1 LKKKSLSLDEFSA
14 CRGYFFVIFAPL
26 FCENMKKN
34 RPVIQNLID
43 RNLLRERLATETI
56 ARRTLSF
63 YRYHRIDDPAA
74 FRDELFVK
82 LKEIDVFGRIYVASE
97 GINGQISVPDTHLD
111 LLQNTLDSYDWLQN
125 MRYNFAR
132 EDDGKSFFMLNI
144 KVRPQIVT
152 DGLNDPNFDPAD
164 TGGHLTAA
172 QFNELTNRPETV
184 LVDMRNHYESE
195 VGYFENA
202 ILPDADTFREA
213 LPMVTNMLADKKN
226 TPVVMYCTGGIR
238 CEKASAWLKHHG
250 FEQVFQLDGG
260 IIDYDRQVR
269 EQGLKNKFLGKN
281 FVFDERRGERITEH
295 IISNCHQCGQPADN
309 HVNCVNESCHL
320 LFIQCA
326 DCAAKMQDCCS
337 TKCHDF
343 IQLPKDEQKK
353 LGKTMEFNG
362 SISGRLYG
370 YKARKKGW
378 LLE

>member
-1 LKKKSLSLDEFSA
+1 
-14 CRGYFFVIFAPL
+14 
-26 FCENMKKN
+26 MKKN
-34 RPVIQNLID
+34 QPVIQNLID
-43 RNLLRERLATETI
+43 RNVLRQRLADELI
-56 ARRTLSF
+56 ARKTLSF
-63 YRYHRIDDPAA
+63 YRYYRIDDPAA

-97 GINGQISVPDTHLD
+97 GINGQISVPETNLE
-111 LLQNTLDSYDWLQN
+111 LLQKTLDSYDWLQN

-152 DGLNDPNFDPAD
+152 DGLTDPDFDPAN

-172 QFNELTNRPETV
+172 QFNDLTDRPETI

-213 LPMVTNMLADKKN
+213 LPMVTEMLADKKN

-250 FEQVFQLDGG
+250 FEKVFQLDGG
-260 IIDYDRQVR
+260 IIDYDRQAR

-295 IISNCHQCGQPADN
+295 IISNCHQCGQFADN
-309 HVNCVNESCHL
+309 HINCVNESCHL

-337 TKCHDF
+337 TKCRDF
-343 IQLPKDEQKK
+343 IQLPIEEQKK
-353 LGKTMEFNG
+353 LGKTTEFNG
-362 SISGRLYG
+362 SISGRLFG